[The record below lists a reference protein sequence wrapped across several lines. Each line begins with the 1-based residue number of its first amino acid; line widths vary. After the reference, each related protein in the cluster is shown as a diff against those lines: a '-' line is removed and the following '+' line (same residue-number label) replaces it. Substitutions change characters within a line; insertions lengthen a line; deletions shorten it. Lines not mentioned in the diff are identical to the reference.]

1 MPCSVNIDI
10 TTLHESVRLDVQ
22 DPVCLPQ
29 GGGDDE
35 SALLARIAGDNISAL
50 RVVWENEFGVVKTLD
65 SSDTAH
71 ACMLAGLTVTAADA
85 NSVIYVQRGG
95 VVDASG
101 LGLDPGC
108 VWAGTNGQLTQTP
121 PTTGLDI
128 FVGMAVAPGRLY
140 LSLNEVIYLGD

>member
-29 GGGDDE
+29 GSGDGGTDTF
-35 SALLARIAGDNISAL
+35 ARTAGDNISAL
-50 RVVWENEFGVVKTLD
+50 RVVWENAYGVVKPLD
-65 SSDTAH
+65 YRDYANVN
-71 ACMLAGLTVTAADA
+71 MLAGLTITAA
-85 NSVIYVQRGG
+85 NSGSIVYLQRGG
-95 VVDASG
+95 VVDAAG
-101 LGLDPGC
+101 LGLAPGR
-108 VWAGTNGQLTQTP
+108 VWVGENGQLTQTP